1 MIEIQNL
8 TKKYKRSSDTVAALD
23 GISLKI
29 NAGEF
34 VVVRGSSGCGKTT
47 LLLTTGGMMHPSG
60 GTISIDG
67 QDIYAFT
74 PKERAKYR
82 AQNIGFVFQMFHL
95 VPYLNT
101 LENIRL
107 ANTNGYKKDQSRVME
122 LMDQLGIADRAT
134 HLPSEL
140 SAGEKQRTAIARAMV
155 NNPKLILADEPTG
168 NLDPE
173 NAKSVIGFL
182 AEYQE
187 KGGTV
192 IFVTH
197 GETAND
203 FATNIINIDKGK
215 IM

>member
-8 TKKYKRSSDTVAALD
+8 TKKYKRNSETIAALD
-23 GISLKI
+23 GINLNI
-29 NAGEF
+29 NVGEF

-67 QDIYAFT
+67 KDIYAFT
-74 PKERAKYR
+74 PKERAKFR

-101 LENIRL
+101 LENIVL
-107 ANTNGYKKDQSRVME
+107 ANTNGYKNDQSRVME
-122 LMDQLGIADRAT
+122 LMEQLGIADRAT

-140 SAGEKQRTAIARAMV
+140 SAGEKQRTAIARAML

-173 NAKSVIGFL
+173 NAKAVIGFL

-187 KGGTV
+187 QGGTV

-197 GETAND
+197 GEAAND

-215 IM
+215 II

>member
-8 TKKYKRSSDTVAALD
+8 TKNYKRSSDTVAALD
-23 GISLKI
+23 GINLKI

-60 GTISIDG
+60 GTITIDG
-67 QDIYAFT
+67 QDIYAFS
-74 PKERAKYR
+74 PKDRAKFR

-101 LENIRL
+101 LENIML
-107 ANTNGYKKDQSRVME
+107 ANTNGHKTDRSRVME

-140 SAGEKQRTAIARAMV
+140 SAGEKQRTAIARALL

-173 NAKSVIGFL
+173 NAKAVIGFL

-197 GETAND
+197 GEAAND

-215 IM
+215 II